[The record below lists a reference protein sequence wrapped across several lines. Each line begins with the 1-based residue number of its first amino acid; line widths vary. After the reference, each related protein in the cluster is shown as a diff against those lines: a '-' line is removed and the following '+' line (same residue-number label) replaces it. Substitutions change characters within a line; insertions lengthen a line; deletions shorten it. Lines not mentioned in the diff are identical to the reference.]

1 MPNTTTYSDS
11 SRQARATDQW
21 RGQAY
26 STAGKVGATA
36 ESVASPCGQYL
47 HFGKMLHTQE
57 REVFQ
62 GMYAET
68 TQASGQDARV
78 WEALQ
83 VFLLDHRN
91 HPLRFESDEDNSA
104 LDEYVEVELDML
116 LHKRKRVRT
125 ESL

>member
-1 MPNTTTYSDS
+1 MSTYYYLSC
-11 SRQARATDQW
+11 QQ
-21 RGQAY
+21 
-26 STAGKVGATA
+26 
-36 ESVASPCGQYL
+36 CGQYL
-47 HFGKMLHTQE
+47 HFGKMLHTQD
-57 REVFQ
+57 REVLQ
-62 GMYAET
+62 GMYSET
-68 TQASGQDARV
+68 TQAWVQDARV

-116 LHKRKRVRT
+116 LHKRKRIRT